1 MTEEEVKLKL
11 FEDYERIHGLVFS
24 KEHKQKMMDD
34 LDLYSFIEKINE
46 YMYFAK
52 NSTQIF
58 SAHWEREK
66 EKNELPTRRTRNSRS
81 L

>member
-11 FEDYERIHGLVFS
+11 FEDYEQIHGLVFS
-24 KEHKQKMMDD
+24 EAHKQKMMDE

-52 NSTQIF
+52 KSTQIF
-58 SAHWEREK
+58 STHC
-66 EKNELPTRRTRNSRS
+66 
-81 L
+81 